1 MSRAD
6 APAVTIGERIIDN
19 PGQVPIAFEI
29 EYDPEEIDERF
40 TYAVQVRIM
49 EGEKLAF
56 INDTVYSVITRDNP
70 THVDMVLVK
79 VGATPTEPTPS
90 EPAMVEVLAP
100 IESVNVVVSESAPT
114 EYTLQIVSGLPGGCV
129 EFKGYVKSRE
139 GNTLTIGVVNLEP
152 AAPVPC
158 TAIYSR
164 HEGEVVLGDNL
175 TPGETYAVVVN
186 GEVTNSFLARDER
199 TIGWVTETS
208 PIETV
213 EVAVSDSEP
222 PLYSLNVVSRLPKGS
237 SCSVFNGYDIVRRF
251 AGRIEVTVTHLAVA
265 PGEVV
270 PCTADFPVASTEIPL
285 GTELVAGETYAVV
298 VNGEVTNSFL
308 ARDERTTGWV
318 VETSPIESV
327 EVVVSDSEPPRYSLN
342 VISRLPRGSSC
353 SAFNG
358 YDISR
363 PFANTIHVRV
373 THLEVAGQNVPCT
386 RDLPVVATEIPLG
399 INFVADEQHSVIVN
413 GKIME
418 TFTAKATTIPAPVAF
433 EVGPCRM
440 TRAAQLPIEFE
451 YKGTVPTG
459 FDGINRAN
467 CTFTKPVETVTV
479 TLTGPATHT
488 EVFTLGEPSTDVS
501 FPLPEGTLSIS
512 TLEIVPP
519 GEYEREMTV
528 TSVDGETLVVSDQP
542 GVLKTVTVLEP
553 VAFEIG
559 SCAMTLAAQLPIEF
573 EYKGT
578 VPTGFDGINRANC
591 TFTKEVKTVAV
602 TLTGPATHTEVFTLS
617 EPSTQVSFPLPEG
630 TLSISTLEIVQ
641 PGDYEREISVTSVDG
656 ETLVISDQPG
666 VLKTVTVLEP
676 VAFEIGPCAMT
687 LAAQLPIE
695 FEYKGT
701 VPTGFDGINR
711 ANCTF
716 TKLVET
722 VTVTLTGPASHTEA
736 EVVSFV

>member
-1 MSRAD
+1 MWRYDPVSCGRPQPPTEVGPTPQPTAPSSPAGEVEPTPSQPATPETATVTGTVTYRERVALSPDAVVEVKLSDVSRAD

-90 EPAMVEVLAP
+90 EPVMVEVLAP

-265 PGEVV
+265 P
-270 PCTADFPVASTEIPL
+270 
-285 GTELVAGETYAVV
+285 
-298 VNGEVTNSFL
+298 
-308 ARDERTTGWV
+308 R
-318 VETSPIESV
+318 
-327 EVVVSDSEPPRYSLN
+327 
-342 VISRLPRGSSC
+342 
-353 SAFNG
+353 
-358 YDISR
+358 
-363 PFANTIHVRV
+363 
-373 THLEVAGQNVPCT
+373 
-386 RDLPVVATEIPLG
+386 
-399 INFVADEQHSVIVN
+399 
-413 GKIME
+413 
-418 TFTAKATTIPAPVAF
+418 
-433 EVGPCRM
+433 
-440 TRAAQLPIEFE
+440 
-451 YKGTVPTG
+451 
-459 FDGINRAN
+459 
-467 CTFTKPVETVTV
+467 
-479 TLTGPATHT
+479 
-488 EVFTLGEPSTDVS
+488 
-501 FPLPEGTLSIS
+501 
-512 TLEIVPP
+512 
-519 GEYEREMTV
+519 
-528 TSVDGETLVVSDQP
+528 
-542 GVLKTVTVLEP
+542 
-553 VAFEIG
+553 
-559 SCAMTLAAQLPIEF
+559 
-573 EYKGT
+573 
-578 VPTGFDGINRANC
+578 
-591 TFTKEVKTVAV
+591 
-602 TLTGPATHTEVFTLS
+602 
-617 EPSTQVSFPLPEG
+617 
-630 TLSISTLEIVQ
+630 
-641 PGDYEREISVTSVDG
+641 
-656 ETLVISDQPG
+656 
-666 VLKTVTVLEP
+666 
-676 VAFEIGPCAMT
+676 
-687 LAAQLPIE
+687 
-695 FEYKGT
+695 
-701 VPTGFDGINR
+701 
-711 ANCTF
+711 
-716 TKLVET
+716 
-722 VTVTLTGPASHTEA
+722 
-736 EVVSFV
+736 

>member
-1 MSRAD
+1 MKIRIAGAILVGLVFVAAVACGDTTPSPAPTQPPAEVGPTPQPTAPSSPAGEVEPTPSQPTTPKTATVTGTVTYRERIALSPGAVVEVKLSDVSRAD
-6 APAVTIGERIIDN
+6 APAVTIGEQIIDN

-40 TYAVQVRIM
+40 TYAVQVRII
-49 EGEKLAF
+49 EGDKLAF
-56 INDTVYSVITRDNP
+56 INDTVYNVITRDNP
-70 THVDMVLVK
+70 AHVDMVLVK
-79 VGATPTEPTPS
+79 VGAAPSEPTPS

-139 GNTLTIGVVNLEP
+139 GNTFTIGAVNLEP

-158 TAIYSR
+158 TAIYGR

-175 TPGETYAVVVN
+175 TPGETYTVVVN

-222 PLYSLNVVSRLPKGS
+222 PQYSLNVVSRLPEGS
-237 SCSVFNGYDIVRRF
+237 SCSVFNGYDLRRSV
-251 AGRIEVTVTHLAVA
+251 GRIEVTVTHVAVA
-265 PGEVV
+265 PGQIV
-270 PCTADFPVASTEIPL
+270 PCTADLPVVSTEVPL
-285 GTELVAGETYAVV
+285 GTELVAGETYAVA

-363 PFANTIHVRV
+363 PLANAIHVRV

-399 INFVADEQHSVIVN
+399 INFIADEQYSVIVN
-413 GKIME
+413 GKVTE
-418 TFTAKATTIPAPVAF
+418 TFTAKTLAF

-451 YKGTVPTG
+451 YKGTVPG
-459 FDGINRAN
+459 HVPSSGVRVRH
-467 CTFTKPVETVTV
+467 PVDRG
-479 TLTGPATHT
+479 LCHC
-488 EVFTLGEPSTDVS
+488 L
-501 FPLPEGTLSIS
+501 
-512 TLEIVPP
+512 
-519 GEYEREMTV
+519 R
-528 TSVDGETLVVSDQP
+528 
-542 GVLKTVTVLEP
+542 
-553 VAFEIG
+553 
-559 SCAMTLAAQLPIEF
+559 
-573 EYKGT
+573 
-578 VPTGFDGINRANC
+578 
-591 TFTKEVKTVAV
+591 
-602 TLTGPATHTEVFTLS
+602 
-617 EPSTQVSFPLPEG
+617 
-630 TLSISTLEIVQ
+630 
-641 PGDYEREISVTSVDG
+641 
-656 ETLVISDQPG
+656 
-666 VLKTVTVLEP
+666 
-676 VAFEIGPCAMT
+676 
-687 LAAQLPIE
+687 
-695 FEYKGT
+695 
-701 VPTGFDGINR
+701 
-711 ANCTF
+711 
-716 TKLVET
+716 
-722 VTVTLTGPASHTEA
+722 
-736 EVVSFV
+736 